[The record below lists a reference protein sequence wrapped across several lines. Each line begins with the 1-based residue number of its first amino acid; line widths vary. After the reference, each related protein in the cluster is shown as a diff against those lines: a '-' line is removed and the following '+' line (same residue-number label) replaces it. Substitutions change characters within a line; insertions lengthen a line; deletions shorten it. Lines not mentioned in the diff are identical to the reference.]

1 MLENLIGSQIIN
13 VGDDN
18 FTVRTQQGENR
29 TFRIIEDEGDC
40 CGYNNWGIQIF
51 NKDEIDRNPIITKV
65 VDTGE
70 QEDGDA
76 VIRYITL
83 FGEYA
88 PLVEINSLSSSGSG
102 WAYGACVTLLCE
114 EIKTEETITRW

>member
-13 VGDDN
+13 INNDG

-29 TFRIIEDEGDC
+29 TFRIIEDYGDC
-40 CGYNNWGIQIF
+40 CGYNEWGIKIF
-51 NKDEIDRNPIITKV
+51 DKDEINRNPIITKV
-65 VDTGE
+65 EDSGE
-70 QEDGDA
+70 LDDGCGA
-76 VIRYITL
+76 THHITL

-88 PLVEINSLSSSGSG
+88 PLAEINSFSSSGSG

-114 EIKTEETITRW
+114 ETNTQEIITSW